1 VSVTQLAPAAPPEV
15 TGYVEAATADRLL
28 GWAWAPRTPGVRA
41 SVELRLGDEVIATAV
56 ADQPRPDLA
65 SNGVGDG
72 CHAFALAIP
81 DEYRSRAAELRVF
94 ARAGDGD
101 AWPIGAPPAAEG
113 LSEQTTKVLRGIET
127 LIGSQRLMHRNLQAA
142 LTSGSKTTEEEEQQA
157 AAALARLKDLQGTLG
172 DQMATLER
180 FVMRLDERLAA
191 MDGENAPAY
200 APAPRKPARPRGAAL
215 WVMAFSALALIVAL
229 FGLARSLTG

>member
-1 VSVTQLAPAAPPEV
+1 VSVTQLAPAAAPEV

-28 GWAWAPRTPGVRA
+28 GWAWAPRTPGIRA
-41 SVELRLGDEVIATAV
+41 TVELRLGDEVIASAV

-72 CHAFALAIP
+72 RHAFALTIP
-81 DEYRSRAAELRVF
+81 DAYRTRAAELRVF
-94 ARAGDGD
+94 ARAGDGG

-142 LTSGSKTTEEEEQQA
+142 LTSGSKATEEDEQQTA
-157 AAALARLKDLQGTLG
+157 SALARIADLQGSLG
-172 DQMATLER
+172 EQMATLER
-180 FVMRLDERLAA
+180 FVMRLDERLAGMA
-191 MDGENAPAY
+191 EED
-200 APAPRKPARPRGAAL
+200 APAPRKPARANGAAL
-215 WVMAFSALALIVAL
+215 WVIALSAAALIVAL
-229 FGLARSLTG
+229 YGLARSLAG

>member
-1 VSVTQLAPAAPPEV
+1 VSVTQLAPTAPPQV

-28 GWAWAPRTPGVRA
+28 GWAWAPRTPGIRA
-41 SVELRLGDEVIATAV
+41 KVELRLGHEVIASAA

-72 CHAFALAIP
+72 RHAFALVIP
-81 DEYRSRAAELRVF
+81 DAYRTRTAELRVF

-127 LIGSQRLMHRNLQAA
+127 LIGSQRVMHRNLQAA
-142 LTSGSKTTEEEEQQA
+142 LTSGTKATEEDEQQT
-157 AAALARLKDLQGTLG
+157 AAALARIADLQSSLG
-172 DQMATLER
+172 EQLATLER
-180 FVMRLDERLAA
+180 FAVRLDERLAGMA
-191 MDGENAPAY
+191 GKEAPAS
-200 APAPRKPARPRGAAL
+200 RKPAQSKGGAAL
-215 WVMAFSALALIVAL
+215 WVIALSASALIVAL
-229 FGLARSLTG
+229 FGLARSLAG